1 MKPTDQTHF
10 GYRTVDTADK
20 ATLVREVFDSVADNY
35 DLMNDLMSFGV
46 HRLWKRFAIQLAGAK
61 PGQMVLDLASG
72 TGDLVTRLAG
82 LVGPTGHILMSDINA
97 AMLQRGRDRLLD
109 SGQGTN
115 VSHIQIDAEQLPVPD
130 NSIDLI
136 TIAFG
141 LRNVTNKDLALSS
154 MYQALKPGG
163 RVLILEF
170 SKPTQ
175 QPLQKLYDL
184 YSFSALPR
192 LGEWIAKDADSY
204 RYLAESIRKHPDQAT
219 LQGML
224 EAVGFEHCDVH
235 NLSGGIVA
243 IHRGFKL

>member
-1 MKPTDQTHF
+1 MTQPDQTHF
-10 GYRTVDTADK
+10 GYRTVNTDEK

-46 HRLWKRFAIQLAGAK
+46 HRLWKRMAIQLTGVK
-61 PGQMVLDLASG
+61 PGQTVLDLASG
-72 TGDLVTRLAG
+72 TGDLATRLAG

-97 AMLQRGRDRLLD
+97 AMLNQGRDRLLD
-109 SGQGTN
+109 SGQATN
-115 VSHIQIDAEQLPVPD
+115 VSYIQIDAEQLPVPD
-130 NSIDLI
+130 NSLDLI

-141 LRNVTNKDLALSS
+141 LRNVTNKDQALASI
-154 MYQALKPGG
+154 YRALKPGG
-163 RVLILEF
+163 RALILEF

-175 QPLQKLYDL
+175 KPLQKLYDL

-192 LGEWIAKDADSY
+192 LGEWIANDAESY
-204 RYLAESIRKHPDQAT
+204 RYLAESIRQHPDQAT

>member
-61 PGQMVLDLASG
+61 PGQTVLDLASG

-175 QPLQKLYDL
+175 QQLQKLYDL

-192 LGEWIAKDADSY
+192 LGEW
-204 RYLAESIRKHPDQAT
+204 
-219 LQGML
+219 
-224 EAVGFEHCDVH
+224 
-235 NLSGGIVA
+235 LSL
-243 IHRGFKL
+243 IHI